1 MKYFLITCTLLMSLT
16 SQAAYLGRNAD
27 IVVGQ
32 DCGSSY
38 PGHLKLRSLAKKQI
52 KEACAEIGASAKD
65 IDMYLLGVSE
75 TTSNGEKCR
84 KHAYEVKFV
93 CE

>member
-1 MKYFLITCTLLMSLT
+1 MKYLLITCTLLMSLT

-27 IVVGQ
+27 IFIGE
-32 DCGSSY
+32 DCGASY
-38 PGHLKLRSLAKKQI
+38 PGHLKLRSMAKKQI
-52 KEACAEIGASAKD
+52 KEACEEIGASAKD

-75 TTSNGEKCR
+75 KVRDGEKCR

-93 CE
+93 CR